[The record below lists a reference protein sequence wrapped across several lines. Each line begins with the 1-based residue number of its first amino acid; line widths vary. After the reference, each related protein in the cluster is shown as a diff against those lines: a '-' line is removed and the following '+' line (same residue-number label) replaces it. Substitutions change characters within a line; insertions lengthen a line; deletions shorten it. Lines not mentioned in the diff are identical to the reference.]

1 MNKILLKKKITKD
14 LKTIIKKSNVI
25 LKNKP
30 KWKISSHYGLE
41 NFYKYGLAAC
51 TIYNKIYCKKILVL
65 FHNQIHPTQYH
76 LKKTETF
83 HILYGKVRVKIDE
96 NKKKIIKYLKK
107 GQLVT
112 FKNNAKH
119 TFSCLSK
126 TGAVIEEISSEH
138 FKKDSYYTDKKIK
151 LKRINFTINL

>member
-1 MNKILLKKKITKD
+1 M
-14 LKTIIKKSNVI
+14 
-25 LKNKP
+25 
-30 KWKISSHYGLE
+30 
-41 NFYKYGLAAC
+41 
-51 TIYNKIYCKKILVL
+51 

-83 HILYGKVRVKIDE
+83 HILYGKVRVEYYK
-96 NKKKIIKYLKK
+96 NKKKIVKYLKK

-126 TGAVIEEISSEH
+126 NGAVIEEISSEQ
-138 FKKDSYYTDKKIK
+138 FNNDSYYIDKEIK
-151 LKRINFTINL
+151 LKRVNFKINL